1 MKRILTGLVFLNF
14 SFAFSQSLVNI
25 TLDSV
30 NTDKSLIQVFT
41 EIENKHQVRF
51 YYMPG
56 WIDAIYLDETF
67 AGKKLGEALDELFLG
82 TDLSVVE
89 LNAFAIVLVKDPALA
104 IQRNTFLNTAIRE
117 RKKIESVKI
126 GNLSEASKAKQVT
139 LKGIVTTDK
148 SGEPLIGVNILVKD
162 LYYGT
167 VTNTEGRFEL
177 KIPTGMHVLQISYVN
192 FEEKVID
199 LAIYA
204 NGETNIKLEEMP
216 TVLEE
221 VIVQDKTAREITT
234 SRIGQSQISMK
245 DIKRAPSLLGEADLI
260 KQIQV
265 MPGVTTAGEAASGFN
280 VRGGGVD
287 QNLILYDGL
296 PVFNSSHVFGF
307 FSSFN
312 SESIRDVNFYRGGIP
327 AEYGGR
333 VSSVLDIR
341 SKEGDYQKWHAGG
354 GIGLISSNLFVGG
367 PIKKEKTSIS
377 AWLRSTYSDWLI
389 NTVKSNYVD
398 LQNSS
403 VSFYDAS
410 LKLTHNFS
418 DKTKLS
424 LSGYAS
430 QDRFRLEG
438 DTTYSW
444 NNAMASVRLDH
455 QFSPTLG
462 SNLIIGWGSYGYK
475 VNDQDEKS
483 GFDLTYRITYP
494 TLKLDFQYQG
504 GRHKLSF
511 GVHSNYYLFNPGKL
525 APTSDHSS
533 SATIEMDPQHS
544 IESAVYLGDG
554 YTISEKI
561 FLEGGVRLSVFNL
574 LGPATVSLYDPDL
587 PRETY
592 NKIGEEKYENG
603 EIIKTYTGLEPRASL
618 RYTLNQTSSIKAGF
632 NRIYQYLHLVTNT
645 TAVTPVDVWQP
656 SNTYFK
662 PQIADQ
668 VSIGYFKN
676 LKERAYELFFEVYYK
691 NINNIVDFKDGAQL
705 ILNPNLETDLLQGKG
720 TAYGFETSLTKTVGR
735 FLGSVNYTYSRSLRQ
750 IDGVT
755 PEESINDG
763 NVYASNFDQP
773 HVVNVSW
780 KYNITRRYFFT
791 GNFTYHTGRPITL
804 PYSAYIVDNMA
815 VSNFSERNYYRIPDY
830 HRLDFALVIEGNH
843 KRNKFWDGTWVI
855 SLYNVYARKNAYS
868 VFFKDDGTG
877 VLRPYQL
884 SIIGT
889 ILPSVTYNFKI

>member
-1 MKRILTGLVFLNF
+1 MNFGL
-14 SFAFSQSLVNI
+14 AFSQSLVNI
-25 TLDSV
+25 KLDSV
-30 NTDKSLIQVFT
+30 GEPKSLLQVFN
-41 EIENKHQVRF
+41 EIEKKHKVRF
-51 YYMPG
+51 YYIPE
-56 WIDAIYLDETF
+56 WIDSISLDKTF
-67 AGKKLGEALDELFLG
+67 NDKILGEALDELLLG

-89 LNAFAIVLVKDPALA
+89 LNPFAIVLVKDPAQA
-104 IQRNTFLNTAIRE
+104 IQRNTLLTKAVRE
-117 RKKIESVKI
+117 RKKVETINI
-126 GNLSEASKAKQVT
+126 GDRRSSDKSKPVT
-139 LKGIVTTDK
+139 LTGVVTTDK
-148 SGEPLIGVNILVKD
+148 TGEPLIGVNILVSD
-162 LYYGT
+162 LSYGT
-167 VTNTEGRFEL
+167 ITNAEGRFEL
-177 KIPTGMHVLQISYVN
+177 KIPSGSHIVQFSYVN
-192 FEEKVID
+192 FEDKVID
-199 LAIYA
+199 LTLYE
-204 NGETNIKLEEMP
+204 NGEVDVKLEETP

-221 VIVQDKTAREITT
+221 IVVKDQAAREITT
-234 SRIGQSQISMK
+234 SRIGQAQISMT

-312 SESIRDVNFYRGGIP
+312 AESIRDVNFYRGGIP
-327 AEYGGR
+327 SEYGGR

-341 SKEGDYQKWHAGG
+341 SKEGDYQRWQAGG

-367 PIKKEKTSIS
+367 PIKKEKTSVS
-377 AWLRSTYSDWLI
+377 AWFRSTYSDWLI
-389 NTVKSNYVD
+389 NTIKSNYVN

-403 VSFYDAS
+403 VSFYDGS
-410 LKLTHNFS
+410 IKLTHNFS
-418 DKTKLS
+418 SKTKLS

-430 QDRFRLEG
+430 QDRFRLQG

-444 NNAMASVRLDH
+444 NNAMGSVRLDH

-475 VNDQDEKS
+475 VNDRDEKT

-494 TLKLDFQYQG
+494 TLKLDFQYQA
-504 GRHKLSF
+504 GRHRLSF
-511 GVHSNYYLFNPGKL
+511 GVHSNYNLFNPGKL
-525 APTSDHSS
+525 TPTSEESS
-533 SATIEMDPQHS
+533 SPAIEMDSQRS
-544 IESAVYLGDG
+544 VESAVYLGDG
-554 YTISEKI
+554 YTLSEKI
-561 FLEGGVRLSVFNL
+561 FLEGGLRFSVFNL

-592 NKIGEEKYENG
+592 NKIGEVEYGKG

-618 RYTLNQTSSIKAGF
+618 RYTLSPTSSIKAGY

-662 PQIADQ
+662 PQVADQ

-691 NINNIVDFKDGAQL
+691 SIDNIVDFKDGAQL

-720 TAYGFETSLTKTVGR
+720 TAYGFETSLTKAVGR
-735 FLGSVNYTYSRSLRQ
+735 FSGSINYTYSRSLRQ
-750 IDGVT
+750 ITGAT
-755 PEESINDG
+755 PEESINNG

-773 HVVNVSW
+773 HVLNLSW

-791 GNFTYHTGRPITL
+791 GNFTYHTGRPVTL
-804 PYSAYIVDNMA
+804 PYSAYIVDHMA
-815 VSNFSERNYYRIPDY
+815 VSNFSERNYYRVPDY
-830 HRLDFALVIEGNH
+830 HRLDLALVIEGNH
-843 KRNKFWDGTWVI
+843 KRDKFWDGTWVF

-877 VLRPYQL
+877 VLRPYKL

>member
-1 MKRILTGLVFLNF
+1 MKKILTGLLLL
-14 SFAFSQSLVNI
+14 SFGFTFSQTLVNI
-25 TLDSV
+25 KLDSIASH
-30 NTDKSLIQVFT
+30 KSLSQVFN
-41 EIENKHQVRF
+41 EIENKHKVRF
-51 YYMPG
+51 YYMPE
-56 WIDAIYLDETF
+56 WIDAIFLDETF
-67 AGKKLGEALDELFLG
+67 TGKILGAALDEAFLG
-82 TDLSVVE
+82 TDLSAVE
-89 LNAFAIVLVKDPALA
+89 LNAFAIVLVKDPEVA
-104 IQRNTFLNTAIRE
+104 IQRNTLLNTAIRE
-117 RKKIESVKI
+117 RKKVEAIQI
-126 GNLSEASKAKQVT
+126 GDERDVSKVNQVT
-139 LKGIVTTDK
+139 LRGIVTTGK
-148 SGEPLIGVNILVKD
+148 PEEPLIGVNILVSD
-162 LYYGT
+162 LRYGT
-167 VTNTEGRFEL
+167 LTNAEGRFEL
-177 KIPTGMHVLQISYVN
+177 KIPTGVHILQFSYVN

-204 NGETNIKLEEMP
+204 NGDTHIELEEAP

-221 VIVQDKTAREITT
+221 IVVQDLTAREITT
-234 SRIGQSQISMK
+234 SRIGQAQISMK

-312 SESIRDVNFYRGGIP
+312 AESIRDVNFYRGGIP

-354 GIGLISSNLFVGG
+354 GIGLISSNLFVSG
-367 PIKKEKTSIS
+367 PIKKEKTSAS

-403 VSFYDAS
+403 VSFYDGS
-410 LKLTHNFS
+410 IKLAHTFS
-418 DKTKLS
+418 DRTKLS

-430 QDRFRLEG
+430 QDRFRLQG

-444 NNAMASVRLDH
+444 SNAMGSVRLDH
-455 QFSPTLG
+455 QFSSTMG

-475 VNDQDEKS
+475 VNDRDAKT

-494 TLKLDFQYQG
+494 TIKLDFQYQA

-511 GVHSNYYLFNPGKL
+511 GAHSNYYLFNPGKL
-525 APTSDHSS
+525 TPTSDQSS
-533 SATIEMDPQHS
+533 SPTVEMDPQRS
-544 IESAVYLGDG
+544 MESAVYIGDG
-554 YTISEKI
+554 YTLSEKI
-561 FLEGGVRLSVFNL
+561 FLEGGLRFSVFNM

-592 NKIGEEKYENG
+592 NKIGEEEYAKG

-618 RYTLNQTSSIKAGF
+618 RYNLNQTSSVKAGY

-662 PQIADQ
+662 PQVADQ
-668 VSIGYFKN
+668 ISVGYFKN
-676 LKERAYELFFEVYYK
+676 LKERTYEVFFEVYYK
-691 NINNIVDFKDGAQL
+691 YINNVVDFKDGAQL
-705 ILNPNLETDLLQGKG
+705 ILNPNLETDLLQGIG
-720 TAYGFETSLTKTVGR
+720 TAYGFETSLTKAIGR
-735 FLGSVNYTYSRSLRQ
+735 FSGSINYTYSRSLRQ
-750 IDGVT
+750 VIGAT
-755 PEESINDG
+755 PEESINSG

-773 HVVNVSW
+773 HVVNLSW

-791 GNFTYHTGRPITL
+791 GNFTYHTGRPVTL
-804 PYSAYIVDNMA
+804 PYSAYLVDNMA

-830 HRLDFALVIEGNH
+830 HRLDLALVIEGNH
-843 KRNKFWDGTWVI
+843 KRDRFWDGTWVF

-877 VLRPYQL
+877 VLRPYKL